1 MSRNSNGGL
10 GCAVLVGAALA
21 LWVLMWLFK
30 IAMIVLGVALPIVG
44 VLGGLW
50 MIYHVWAGVG
60 EEKDLEQRREQFD
73 DALDELTALALERLR
88 STTSAWDE
96 IQRNRGVGTRFET
109 AYFRGEVS
117 PEMQH
122 TLDRVNQLLTTA
134 DNLRGQ
140 LGDPAVR
147 DDRERRID
155 LLEEADH
162 IWLELDHLR

>member
-21 LWVLMWLFK
+21 FWVVMWLFK

-50 MIYHVWAGVG
+50 MIYHVWAGV
-60 EEKDLEQRREQFD
+60 D